1 MFYFL
6 YHATN
11 ILQRLRKQQAIF
23 EKMDW
28 DKNGEISKIEF
39 KSYLAKYVNNN
50 YIAKSFHYEF
60 KDIEQTLLCNI
71 IDRLEKGE
79 NIDADAVYKAFE
91 QMDLDRSKSLDWLEF
106 LVRKISKEEI
116 CQNYIR
122 YKCNIFFIIYEF
134 ITQMCFSN

>member
-1 MFYFL
+1 
-6 YHATN
+6 
-11 ILQRLRKQQAIF
+11 
-23 EKMDW
+23 MDW

-50 YIAKSFHYEF
+50 YITKSIHYEF
-60 KDIEQTLLCNI
+60 KDIEQTLFCNI

-106 LVRKISKEEI
+106 LVRKISREDI
-116 CQNYIR
+116 YQNCISL
-122 YKCNIFFIIYEF
+122 
-134 ITQMCFSN
+134 T